1 MSSRI
6 PEYSRYVS
14 SITITHGGSGYGTG
28 TTITISGGG
37 GTGATATA
45 SVFNG
50 IIQTVTIT
58 DEGSGYT
65 TSPTV
70 TVTGGG
76 GSGAVLVAV
85 LSFAALPTTEYQEIS
100 SLGIKYTLPEF
111 IREDYPDFVTFLE
124 KYYEFMDQT
133 NKPGHLLL
141 NKRYYD
147 IDDLNDAELNKKALE
162 FAKDFPQVL
171 AIEKKKLYKNIKSL
185 YESKGSERSIK
196 AFFRLLYDEEIEL
209 SYPTQFI
216 LRASDGVWQQDS
228 SVKVLLG
235 YEDHRPTNLY
245 AKAIDILYYETIG
258 YTGSIPNRRAIT
270 EPKRISTAVVR
281 ANKIAYT
288 TPSKYELFLEL
299 PRYVTSIPGPGTGAA
314 ATLTIVSGVITA
326 VTLTSGGSGYLAA
339 PDVIITS
346 TGSGV
351 GADIVAIVENGSVT
365 GFIINSGGSSYV
377 SGTTTIAFNAHS
389 INSTVAISGTA
400 GQFTCG
406 KSAIAVG
413 DQVKITGTLGGTGT
427 ISGYTSGNVYKVSAI
442 SGSVTRITVTS
453 GGSGYT
459 SNPTV
464 AFSGGGG
471 SGATATA
478 TRTGNIVTSINVT
491 NGGSGYTS
499 APTIT
504 ITGGGGS
511 GATATSV
518 APLPAVTSF
527 TLTATDDTAIVT
539 TAGSLTGL
547 TYTVNTKKYYETVI
561 LLKDAENLE
570 QNIKGYIT
578 RCLTSVISGSYA
590 NYSVPSVDVTAG
602 GSGYTSN
609 PTVAFSGGGGS
620 GAAATAERGKV
631 TGITVTAAGSGY
643 TSDPTV
649 TIGSVATATAT
660 RTDNTVTGITLT
672 AVGSGYTSAPTITI
686 SGGGG
691 SGATAIATLSSRK
704 SGNIVTSI
712 TVTNEGSGYT
722 SNPTVTISGGG
733 GSGATATAV
742 RGKITGITVTSGGSG
757 YTNAPTVA
765 FSGGGGSGATAT
777 ATLTGNVV
785 TSITVTAGGSGYTS
799 VPTVAFSGGVD
810 TGARATAVR
819 GTVTGITVTAGGSG
833 YTTVPTVLAGVAI
846 SGTAGQFTCTAT
858 TLAIGD
864 RLTITGTLGGT
875 GTITGYTT
883 GTVYRVSAITGS
895 VSAVTGFTLQ
905 TPEGFSI
912 VTTAGTPTG
921 LTYTSVLTV
930 TISGGGGSG
939 ATATA
944 TLTGNVVTSITVTA
958 GGSGYTS
965 NPTVTISGGGGSGA
979 AATAVRETV
988 TNITVK
994 NEGSGY
1000 TSNPTVTISGGGGS
1014 GATATAVRG
1023 KVTSIT
1029 VSNEGSGYSS
1039 APTVTFT
1046 GGAGSG
1052 ATATAVLQSD
1062 AGFKIGDVFS
1072 FAQTENDLSY
1082 FTVKEVDEDNVPTSW
1097 TILAPG
1103 SGYTSASTTDTIT
1116 SDTGE
1121 TLQITLSSDY
1131 LFLYDGKYKNDRGK
1145 TSSLNILQDNFKF
1158 QNYSYIIKSSLPQYI
1173 WNDVFREHM
1182 HPAGK
1187 EVFGDLFLISDLD
1200 ISIEF
1205 STTGLKLN
1213 EFITED
1219 LTDASDALVVSF
1231 STTRADST
1239 TNSDTFTISIE
1250 TFFTDSVSA
1259 AEIDFQDYGP
1269 EDYFPEAYTGIV
1281 AILKTVEKSLL
1292 DSSITSDAASINMSW
1307 NRTFTDPFGFG
1318 TNPSTDDIVVIETTW
1333 TRSFEDSTTEI
1344 DDIAVIETARSI
1356 ADSTTA
1362 IDDIVV
1368 IETTWTRSFEDST
1381 VAINDTV
1388 AIETTWTRSFEDST
1402 VAINDTDAIE
1412 TTWTRSFEDS
1422 ATASDSGVIT
1432 LLSYI
1437 DPTYFSEDYVGEV
1450 TNIT

>member
-14 SITITHGGSGYGTG
+14 SITITNGGSGYGTG
-28 TTITISGGG
+28 TTIEISGGG

-133 NKPGHLLL
+133 NNPGHLLL

-171 AIEKKKLYKNIKSL
+171 AIEKKKLFKNIKSL

-196 AFFRLLYDEEIEL
+196 AFFRLVYDEEIEI

-216 LRASDGVWQQDS
+216 LRASDGIWQQDN

-245 AKAIDILYYETIG
+245 AKAIDIVYYETVRYFFDENG
-258 YTGSIPNRRAIT
+258 DRRADT

-299 PRYVTSIPGPGTGAA
+299 PRYVTSIPGPGAGAA
-314 ATLTIVSGVITA
+314 ATLTIVGGVITA

-365 GFIINSGGSSYV
+365 EFIINNGGSSYV
-377 SGTTTIAFNAHS
+377 SGTTTISF
-389 INSTVAISGTA
+389 
-400 GQFTCG
+400 
-406 KSAIAVG
+406 
-413 DQVKITGTLGGTGT
+413 D
-427 ISGYTSGNVYKVSAI
+427 
-442 SGSVTRITVTS
+442 
-453 GGSGYT
+453 
-459 SNPTV
+459 
-464 AFSGGGG
+464 
-471 SGATATA
+471 
-478 TRTGNIVTSINVT
+478 T
-491 NGGSGYTS
+491 NEYR
-499 APTIT
+499 
-504 ITGGGGS
+504 
-511 GATATSV
+511 
-518 APLPAVTSF
+518 
-527 TLTATDDTAIVT
+527 
-539 TAGSLTGL
+539 
-547 TYTVNTKKYYETVI
+547 TVI
-561 LLKDAENLE
+561 LLKDVSIIEE
-570 QNIKGYIT
+570 NIKGYLT
-578 RCLTSVISGSYA
+578 RCLTSVTSGSY
-590 NYSVPSVDVTAG
+590 V
-602 GSGYTSN
+602 
-609 PTVAFSGGGGS
+609 
-620 GAAATAERGKV
+620 GA
-631 TGITVTAAGSGY
+631 
-643 TSDPTV
+643 
-649 TIGSVATATAT
+649 
-660 RTDNTVTGITLT
+660 
-672 AVGSGYTSAPTITI
+672 
-686 SGGGG
+686 
-691 SGATAIATLSSRK
+691 
-704 SGNIVTSI
+704 
-712 TVTNEGSGYT
+712 
-722 SNPTVTISGGG
+722 
-733 GSGATATAV
+733 
-742 RGKITGITVTSGGSG
+742 
-757 YTNAPTVA
+757 
-765 FSGGGGSGATAT
+765 
-777 ATLTGNVV
+777 
-785 TSITVTAGGSGYTS
+785 
-799 VPTVAFSGGVD
+799 
-810 TGARATAVR
+810 
-819 GTVTGITVTAGGSG
+819 
-833 YTTVPTVLAGVAI
+833 
-846 SGTAGQFTCTAT
+846 
-858 TLAIGD
+858 
-864 RLTITGTLGGT
+864 
-875 GTITGYTT
+875 
-883 GTVYRVSAITGS
+883 
-895 VSAVTGFTLQ
+895 
-905 TPEGFSI
+905 
-912 VTTAGTPTG
+912 
-921 LTYTSVLTV
+921 
-930 TISGGGGSG
+930 
-939 ATATA
+939 
-944 TLTGNVVTSITVTA
+944 
-958 GGSGYTS
+958 
-965 NPTVTISGGGGSGA
+965 
-979 AATAVRETV
+979 
-988 TNITVK
+988 
-994 NEGSGY
+994 
-1000 TSNPTVTISGGGGS
+1000 
-1014 GATATAVRG
+1014 
-1023 KVTSIT
+1023 
-1029 VSNEGSGYSS
+1029 
-1039 APTVTFT
+1039 
-1046 GGAGSG
+1046 
-1052 ATATAVLQSD
+1052 D
-1062 AGFKIGDVFS
+1062 AGFKVGDVFS

-1121 TLQITLSSDY
+1121 TLQITLNSDY
-1131 LFLYDGKYKNDRGK
+1131 LFAYDGNYKNDRGK
-1145 TSSLNILQDNFKF
+1145 LSSLNILQDNFKF

-1200 ISIEF
+1200 ISIVF
-1205 STTGLKLN
+1205 STTGLNLN

-1219 LTDASDALVVSF
+1219 LTDASDVLVVSF

-1250 TFFTDSVSA
+1250 SFFTDSVSA

-1292 DSSITSDAASINMSW
+1292 DSSITSDVASINMSW
-1307 NRTFTDPFGFG
+1307 NKTFTDPFGFG
-1318 TNPSTDDIVVIETTW
+1318 TNPSADDTVVIEYNVLRSFEDSTTAINDIAVIEMQWASSLEDSTTAIDDIVVIETTRSLEDSTTAIDDIAVIEMQWASSLEDSTTAIDDIVVIETARSIADSTTEIDDIVVIETARSFEDSTVAINDIAVIETTWTRSLEDSTTAINDIAVIEMEWTSSFEDSTTEIDDIAVIETTWTRSFEDSTTAIDDIAVIETTW

-1344 DDIAVIETARSI
+1344 DDTVAIETARSIADSTTEIDDIVVIETARSI
-1356 ADSTTA
+1356 ADSTTEIDDTVAIETASSFEDATAAADIDSGVQDYGPEDYFPEGYTGIIAIIKNVEKSLLDSSTTSDVASINMSWNKTFTEPFGFGTNPSADDIAVIETTRSFEDSTTAINDNAVIETTRSFEDSTTAIDEIAILRGKSFEDSTTA
-1362 IDDIVV
+1362 IDDIAV
-1368 IETTWTRSFEDST
+1368 IEMEWTRSFEDST
-1381 VAINDTV
+1381 TAIDGI
-1388 AIETTWTRSFEDST
+1388 AIIKEID
-1402 VAINDTDAIE
+1402 
-1412 TTWTRSFEDS
+1412 FEDS
-1422 ATASDSGVIT
+1422 ATASDSGSIT
-1432 LLSYI
+1432 LLNYI

>member
-14 SITITHGGSGYGTG
+14 SITITNGGSGFSIPP
-28 TTITISGGG
+28 TITISGGG
-37 GTGATATA
+37 GTGATASA

-58 DEGSGYT
+58 EEGSGYT

-133 NKPGHLLL
+133 NNPDQLLL

-171 AIEKKKLYKNIKSL
+171 AIEKKKLFKNIKSL

-196 AFFRLLYDEEIEL
+196 AFFRLVYDEEIEL

-216 LRASDGVWQQDS
+216 LRASDGIWRQDN

-245 AKAIDILYYETIG
+245 AKAIDILYYESIG

-299 PRYVTSIPGPGTGAA
+299 PRSVTSIPGPGTGAA

-389 INSTVAISGTA
+389 INSTVATSGTA

-442 SGSVTRITVTS
+442 SGSVTRITVTA

-459 SNPTV
+459 SDPTV
-464 AFSGGGG
+464 VFSGGGG

-527 TLTATDDTAIVT
+527 TLTTTDDIAIAT

-561 LLKDAENLE
+561 LLKDAPNTEA
-570 QNIKGYIT
+570 NIKGYLT
-578 RCLTSVISGSYA
+578 RCLTSVTSGAYA
-590 NYSVPSVDVTAG
+590 NYSVSSVTVTAG
-602 GSGYTSN
+602 GSGYTSD

-620 GAAATAERGKV
+620 GAA
-631 TGITVTAAGSGY
+631 
-643 TSDPTV
+643 
-649 TIGSVATATAT
+649 
-660 RTDNTVTGITLT
+660 
-672 AVGSGYTSAPTITI
+672 
-686 SGGGG
+686 
-691 SGATAIATLSSRK
+691 
-704 SGNIVTSI
+704 
-712 TVTNEGSGYT
+712 
-722 SNPTVTISGGG
+722 
-733 GSGATATAV
+733 
-742 RGKITGITVTSGGSG
+742 
-757 YTNAPTVA
+757 
-765 FSGGGGSGATAT
+765 
-777 ATLTGNVV
+777 
-785 TSITVTAGGSGYTS
+785 
-799 VPTVAFSGGVD
+799 
-810 TGARATAVR
+810 ATAVR

-833 YTTVPTVLAGVAI
+833 YTSNPTV
-846 SGTAGQFTCTAT
+846 
-858 TLAIGD
+858 
-864 RLTITGTLGGT
+864 
-875 GTITGYTT
+875 
-883 GTVYRVSAITGS
+883 AIT
-895 VSAVTGFTLQ
+895 
-905 TPEGFSI
+905 
-912 VTTAGTPTG
+912 
-921 LTYTSVLTV
+921 
-930 TISGGGGSG
+930 GGGGSG

-944 TLTGNVVTSITVTA
+944 TRTGNAVTGITITN
-958 GGSGYTS
+958 GGTGYTS
-965 NPTVTISGGGGSGA
+965 NPTVTITGGA
-979 AATAVRETV
+979 
-988 TNITVK
+988 
-994 NEGSGY
+994 
-1000 TSNPTVTISGGGGS
+1000 GS

-1023 KVTSIT
+1023 TVTSVT
-1029 VSNEGSGYSS
+1029 VSNEGSGYTSV
-1039 APTVTFT
+1039 PTVAFT

-1052 ATATAVLQSD
+1052 ATATAVIQGD
-1062 AGFKIGDVFS
+1062 AGFKVGDVFS

-1082 FTVKEVDEDNVPTSW
+1082 IRVKEVGVEELGAINVPTSW

-1121 TLQITLSSDY
+1121 TLQITLNSDY
-1131 LFLYDGKYKNDRGK
+1131 LFAYDGYYKNDRGK
-1145 TSSLNILQDNFKF
+1145 LSSLNILQDNFKF

-1200 ISIEF
+1200 ISIVF
-1205 STTGLKLN
+1205 STTGLNLN

-1219 LTDASDALVVSF
+1219 LTDASDVLVISF
-1231 STTRADST
+1231 STTREDST

-1250 TFFTDSVSA
+1250 PFFTDSVSA

-1269 EDYFPEAYTGIV
+1269 EDYFPEGYTGIIAIIKNVEKSLLDSSTTSDVASINMSWNRTFTDPFGFGTNPSADDIAVIETTWTRSLEDSTTEIDDTV
-1281 AILKTVEKSLL
+1281 AIGTARSIADSTTEIDDTVAIETASSFADSTTEIDDTVAIGTARSIADSTTEIDDTVAIGTARSIADSTTEIDDIAVIETTWTRSIADSTTEIDDIAVIETARSFEDSTVAINDIAVIETTWTRSLEDSTTEIDDTVAIGTASSFEDASAAADIDSGVQDYGPEDYFPEGYTGIIAIIKNVGKSLL

-1318 TNPSTDDIVVIETTW
+1318 TNPSADDIAVIETTW
-1333 TRSFEDSTTEI
+1333 TRSLEDSTTAI
-1344 DDIAVIETARSI
+1344 NDNAVIETARSI

-1362 IDDIVV
+1362 IDEIEILRGKGFEDSTTAIDDIAV
-1368 IETTWTRSFEDST
+1368 IEMEWTRSFEDST
-1381 VAINDTV
+1381 TAIDDIAV
-1388 AIETTWTRSFEDST
+1388 IEMEWTRSFEDST
-1402 VAINDTDAIE
+1402 TAIDGIAIIKE
-1412 TTWTRSFEDS
+1412 IDFEDS
-1422 ATASDSGVIT
+1422 ATASDSGSIT
-1432 LLSYI
+1432 LLNYI

>member
-1 MSSRI
+1 MSNRI

-14 SITITHGGSGYGTG
+14 SITITNGGSGFSTVP
-28 TTITISGGG
+28 TITLSGGG

-45 SVFNG
+45 TVFNG
-50 IIQTVTIT
+50 IIQTVNIT
-58 DEGSGYT
+58 NIGSGYT

-76 GSGAVLVAV
+76 GSSAVLVAV

-196 AFFRLLYDEEIEL
+196 AFFRLVYGEEIEV

-216 LRASDGVWQQDS
+216 LRASDGIWKQDN

-235 YEDHRPTNLY
+235 YEDHKPTDLY
-245 AKAIDILYYETIG
+245 AKAVDIVYYETTG
-258 YTGSIPNRRAIT
+258 YSGTIPDRRADT
-270 EPKRISTAVVR
+270 VAKRISTAVVR

-299 PRYVTSIPGPGTGAA
+299 PRSVTSIPGPGSGAA

-346 TGSGV
+346 TGSGIN
-351 GADIVAIVENGSVT
+351 ADIVAIVEDGSVT
-365 GFIINSGGSSYV
+365 EFIINNGGSSYV

-389 INSTVAISGTA
+389 INSTVATSGTA

-413 DQVKITGTLGGTGT
+413 DLVTITGTLGGTGT
-427 ISGYTSGNVYKVSAI
+427 ITGYTTGTRYKVSAI
-442 SGSVTRITVTS
+442 SGSVTRITVTAS
-453 GGSGYT
+453 GSGYT

-464 AFSGGGG
+464 TITGGGG

-478 TRTGNIVTSINVT
+478 TRTGNTVTSITVT
-491 NGGSGYTS
+491 AAGSGYTS
-499 APTIT
+499 NPTIT
-504 ITGGGGS
+504 ITGGGGT
-511 GATATSV
+511 GATATTI
-518 APLPAVTSF
+518 APLPAVTGF
-527 TLTATDDTAIVT
+527 TLTTVAGTAIAT

-547 TYTVNTKKYYETVI
+547 TYTVKTNNYYETVI
-561 LLKDAENLE
+561 LLKDASNTES
-570 QNIKGYIT
+570 NIKGYIT
-578 RCLTSVISGSYA
+578 RCLTSVTSGGYV
-590 NYSVPSVDVTAG
+590 NYLVPSVTVTAG

-620 GAAATAERGKV
+620 GAAATSVRGKV

-660 RTDNTVTGITLT
+660 RTGNTVTSITVTAAGSGYTSDPTVTITGGVGSGATATANRTGNTVTSITVTNEGSGYTSDPTVTITGGVDTRARATAVRGTVTSIDVT
-672 AVGSGYTSAPTITI
+672 AVGSGYTSDPTVTFT
-686 SGGGG
+686 SGGGT
-691 SGATAIATLSSRK
+691 GAAATVTRT
-704 SGNIVTSI
+704 GNTVTSI
-712 TVTNEGSGYT
+712 TVTNGGSGYTSNPTVTFTGGGGTGARATAVRGTVTSINVKDEGSGYT
-722 SNPTVTISGGG
+722 SNPTVTISGGA
-733 GSGATATAV
+733 GSGATAT
-742 RGKITGITVTSGGSG
+742 S
-757 YTNAPTVA
+757 
-765 FSGGGGSGATAT
+765 
-777 ATLTGNVV
+777 
-785 TSITVTAGGSGYTS
+785 
-799 VPTVAFSGGVD
+799 
-810 TGARATAVR
+810 VR
-819 GTVTGITVTAGGSG
+819 GT
-833 YTTVPTVLAGVAI
+833 
-846 SGTAGQFTCTAT
+846 
-858 TLAIGD
+858 
-864 RLTITGTLGGT
+864 
-875 GTITGYTT
+875 
-883 GTVYRVSAITGS
+883 
-895 VSAVTGFTLQ
+895 
-905 TPEGFSI
+905 
-912 VTTAGTPTG
+912 
-921 LTYTSVLTV
+921 
-930 TISGGGGSG
+930 
-939 ATATA
+939 
-944 TLTGNVVTSITVTA
+944 
-958 GGSGYTS
+958 
-965 NPTVTISGGGGSGA
+965 
-979 AATAVRETV
+979 
-988 TNITVK
+988 
-994 NEGSGY
+994 
-1000 TSNPTVTISGGGGS
+1000 
-1014 GATATAVRG
+1014 
-1023 KVTSIT
+1023 VTSIT

-1052 ATATAVLQSD
+1052 ATATAVLESD
-1062 AGFKIGDVFS
+1062 AGFKVGDVFS
-1072 FAQTENDLSY
+1072 FVQTENDRSY
-1082 FTVKEVDEDNVPTSW
+1082 ITVEEVDSNNVPTSW

-1121 TLQITLSSDY
+1121 TLQITLNSDY
-1131 LFLYDGKYKNDRGK
+1131 LFAYDGKYKNDKGK
-1145 TSSLNILQDNFKF
+1145 LSSLNILQDNFKF
-1158 QNYSYIIKSSLPQYI
+1158 QSYSYIIKSSLPQYI

-1219 LTDASDALVVSF
+1219 LTDAIDALIVSF
-1231 STTRADST
+1231 STSQSDST
-1239 TNSDTFTISIE
+1239 TNSEIFSISLGS
-1250 TFFTDSVSA
+1250 FFADSSTA
-1259 AEIDFQDYGP
+1259 ADIDIQNYGP
-1269 EDYFPEAYTGIV
+1269 EDYFPLAYTGIV
-1281 AILKTVEKSLL
+1281 GIAKTVGKSLL
-1292 DSSITSDAASINMSW
+1292 DSSITSDNASINMSW
-1307 NRTFTDPFGFG
+1307 NITFTDPFGFG
-1318 TNPSTDDIVVIETTW
+1318 TNPSANDTVVLETTW
-1333 TRSFEDSTTEI
+1333 TRSF
-1344 DDIAVIETARSI
+1344 A
-1356 ADSTTA
+1356 
-1362 IDDIVV
+1362 
-1368 IETTWTRSFEDST
+1368 
-1381 VAINDTV
+1381 
-1388 AIETTWTRSFEDST
+1388 
-1402 VAINDTDAIE
+1402 
-1412 TTWTRSFEDS
+1412 DS
-1422 ATASDSGVIT
+1422 ATASDAGSIT
-1432 LLSYI
+1432 LLNYI
-1437 DPTYFSEDYVGEV
+1437 DPTYFLEDYVGEV

>member
-14 SITITHGGSGYGTG
+14 SITITHGGSGFSTAP
-28 TTITISGGG
+28 TITISAPFS
-37 GTGATATA
+37 GTEWAANTLVALNDYIYTEDKNYYKVTVAGTTAGTEPKHTTGSTTNGGATLLFVGSQATASA

-58 DEGSGYT
+58 EEGSGYT

-85 LSFAALPTTEYQEIS
+85 LSFAALPTTEYQETS

-171 AIEKKKLYKNIKSL
+171 AIEKKKLFKNIKSL

-196 AFFRLLYDEEIEL
+196 AFFRLVYDEEIEI

-216 LRASDGVWQQDS
+216 LRASDGIWRQDS

-235 YEDHRPTNLY
+235 YEDHKPTDLY
-245 AKAIDILYYETIG
+245 AKAVDIVYYETTG
-258 YTGSIPNRRAIT
+258 YSGNIPNRRADT
-270 EPKRISTAVVR
+270 VEKKISTAVVR

-299 PRYVTSIPGPGTGAA
+299 PRSVTSIPGPGSGAA
-314 ATLTIVSGVITA
+314 ATLTIGGTVAGITVTAAGSGYTSNPTVTFSGGGGSGAAATANRTGNTVTSITVTNAGSGYTSAPTVAITGGGGSAATATSALSTGIITA

-346 TGSGV
+346 TGSGIN
-351 GADIVAIVENGSVT
+351 ADIIAIVEDGSVT
-365 GFIINSGGSSYV
+365 GFAINNGGSSYV

-389 INSTVAISGTA
+389 INSTVATSGTA

-413 DQVKITGTLGGTGT
+413 DLVTITGTRAGTGT
-427 ISGYTSGNVYKVSAI
+427 ITGYTSGNVYKVSAI
-442 SGSVTRITVTS
+442 SGSVTSITVTAVGS
-453 GGSGYT
+453 GYTSAPTVTISGGGGTGATATATLTGNTVTGITVTAVGSGYT
-459 SNPTV
+459 SN
-464 AFSGGGG
+464 
-471 SGATATA
+471 
-478 TRTGNIVTSINVT
+478 
-491 NGGSGYTS
+491 
-499 APTIT
+499 PTIT
-504 ITGGGGS
+504 ITGGGGT
-511 GATATSV
+511 GATATTI
-518 APLPAVTSF
+518 APLPAVTGF
-527 TLTATDDTAIVT
+527 TLKTTDDIAIVT
-539 TAGSLTGL
+539 TAGTLTGL
-547 TYTVNTKKYYETVI
+547 TYTVKTNNYYETVI
-561 LLKDAENLE
+561 LLKDAVNLE
-570 QNIKGYIT
+570 QNIKGYLT
-578 RCLTSVISGSYA
+578 RCLTSVTSGSYA
-590 NYSVPSVDVTAG
+590 NYSVSSVDVTAG

-620 GAAATAERGKV
+620 GAAATSVRGKV

-649 TIGSVATATAT
+649 TIGSDATATAT
-660 RTDNTVTGITLT
+660 RTGTTVTSITVTAAGSGYTNTPTVTISGGVGSGAKATATLTGNTVTGIT
-672 AVGSGYTSAPTITI
+672 
-686 SGGGG
+686 
-691 SGATAIATLSSRK
+691 
-704 SGNIVTSI
+704 VTD
-712 TVTNEGSGYT
+712 VGSGYT
-722 SNPTVTISGGG
+722 SNPTVTITGGVDNR
-733 GSGATATAV
+733 ARATAV
-742 RGKITGITVTSGGSG
+742 RGT
-757 YTNAPTVA
+757 
-765 FSGGGGSGATAT
+765 
-777 ATLTGNVV
+777 V
-785 TSITVTAGGSGYTS
+785 TSITVTAAGSGYTSNPSVTFTGGGGTGATATATRTGNTVTSITVTNGGSGYTS
-799 VPTVAFSGGVD
+799 NPTIIISGGGGS
-810 TGARATAVR
+810 GARATAVR
-819 GTVTGITVTAGGSG
+819 GTVT
-833 YTTVPTVLAGVAI
+833 
-846 SGTAGQFTCTAT
+846 
-858 TLAIGD
+858 
-864 RLTITGTLGGT
+864 
-875 GTITGYTT
+875 
-883 GTVYRVSAITGS
+883 
-895 VSAVTGFTLQ
+895 
-905 TPEGFSI
+905 SI
-912 VTTAGTPTG
+912 
-921 LTYTSVLTV
+921 
-930 TISGGGGSG
+930 
-939 ATATA
+939 
-944 TLTGNVVTSITVTA
+944 NV
-958 GGSGYTS
+958 
-965 NPTVTISGGGGSGA
+965 
-979 AATAVRETV
+979 
-988 TNITVK
+988 K
-994 NEGSGY
+994 DEGSGY

-1052 ATATAVLQSD
+1052 ATATAVLESD
-1062 AGFKIGDVFS
+1062 AGFKVGDVFS
-1072 FAQTENDLSY
+1072 FVQTENDLSY
-1082 FTVKEVDEDNVPTSW
+1082 IRVKEVDEDNVPTSW

-1103 SGYTSASTTDTIT
+1103 SGYNSASTTDTIT

-1121 TLQITLSSDY
+1121 TLQITLNSDY
-1131 LFLYDGKYKNDRGK
+1131 LFAYDGYYKNDRGK
-1145 TSSLNILQDNFKF
+1145 LSSLNILQDNFKF

-1231 STTRADST
+1231 STPRADST
-1239 TNSDTFTISIE
+1239 TNSDTFSISIE
-1250 TFFTDSVSA
+1250 PFFTDSSTA
-1259 AEIDFQDYGP
+1259 ADINFQDYGP
-1269 EDYFPEAYTGIV
+1269 EDYFPEGYSGIV
-1281 AILKTVEKSLL
+1281 GIAKTVEKSLL
-1292 DSSITSDAASINMSW
+1292 DSSITSDVASINMSW
-1307 NRTFTDPFGFG
+1307 NRAFTDPFGFG
-1318 TNPSTDDIVVIETTW
+1318 TNPSADDTVVI
-1333 TRSFEDSTTEI
+1333 
-1344 DDIAVIETARSI
+1344 A
-1356 ADSTTA
+1356 
-1362 IDDIVV
+1362 
-1368 IETTWTRSFEDST
+1368 
-1381 VAINDTV
+1381 
-1388 AIETTWTRSFEDST
+1388 
-1402 VAINDTDAIE
+1402 

-1422 ATASDSGVIT
+1422 ATASDSGNI
-1432 LLSYI
+1432 LILNYI

>member
-1 MSSRI
+1 
-6 PEYSRYVS
+6 
-14 SITITHGGSGYGTG
+14 
-28 TTITISGGG
+28 
-37 GTGATATA
+37 
-45 SVFNG
+45 
-50 IIQTVTIT
+50 
-58 DEGSGYT
+58 
-65 TSPTV
+65 
-70 TVTGGG
+70 
-76 GSGAVLVAV
+76 
-85 LSFAALPTTEYQEIS
+85 
-100 SLGIKYTLPEF
+100 
-111 IREDYPDFVTFLE
+111 
-124 KYYEFMDQT
+124 
-133 NKPGHLLL
+133 
-141 NKRYYD
+141 
-147 IDDLNDAELNKKALE
+147 
-162 FAKDFPQVL
+162 
-171 AIEKKKLYKNIKSL
+171 
-185 YESKGSERSIK
+185 
-196 AFFRLLYDEEIEL
+196 
-209 SYPTQFI
+209 
-216 LRASDGVWQQDS
+216 
-228 SVKVLLG
+228 
-235 YEDHRPTNLY
+235 
-245 AKAIDILYYETIG
+245 
-258 YTGSIPNRRAIT
+258 
-270 EPKRISTAVVR
+270 
-281 ANKIAYT
+281 
-288 TPSKYELFLEL
+288 
-299 PRYVTSIPGPGTGAA
+299 
-314 ATLTIVSGVITA
+314 
-326 VTLTSGGSGYLAA
+326 
-339 PDVIITS
+339 
-346 TGSGV
+346 
-351 GADIVAIVENGSVT
+351 
-365 GFIINSGGSSYV
+365 
-377 SGTTTIAFNAHS
+377 
-389 INSTVAISGTA
+389 
-400 GQFTCG
+400 
-406 KSAIAVG
+406 
-413 DQVKITGTLGGTGT
+413 
-427 ISGYTSGNVYKVSAI
+427 
-442 SGSVTRITVTS
+442 
-453 GGSGYT
+453 
-459 SNPTV
+459 
-464 AFSGGGG
+464 
-471 SGATATA
+471 
-478 TRTGNIVTSINVT
+478 
-491 NGGSGYTS
+491 
-499 APTIT
+499 
-504 ITGGGGS
+504 
-511 GATATSV
+511 
-518 APLPAVTSF
+518 
-527 TLTATDDTAIVT
+527 
-539 TAGSLTGL
+539 
-547 TYTVNTKKYYETVI
+547 
-561 LLKDAENLE
+561 
-570 QNIKGYIT
+570 
-578 RCLTSVISGSYA
+578 
-590 NYSVPSVDVTAG
+590 
-602 GSGYTSN
+602 
-609 PTVAFSGGGGS
+609 
-620 GAAATAERGKV
+620 
-631 TGITVTAAGSGY
+631 
-643 TSDPTV
+643 
-649 TIGSVATATAT
+649 
-660 RTDNTVTGITLT
+660 
-672 AVGSGYTSAPTITI
+672 
-686 SGGGG
+686 
-691 SGATAIATLSSRK
+691 
-704 SGNIVTSI
+704 
-712 TVTNEGSGYT
+712 
-722 SNPTVTISGGG
+722 
-733 GSGATATAV
+733 
-742 RGKITGITVTSGGSG
+742 
-757 YTNAPTVA
+757 
-765 FSGGGGSGATAT
+765 
-777 ATLTGNVV
+777 
-785 TSITVTAGGSGYTS
+785 
-799 VPTVAFSGGVD
+799 
-810 TGARATAVR
+810 
-819 GTVTGITVTAGGSG
+819 
-833 YTTVPTVLAGVAI
+833 
-846 SGTAGQFTCTAT
+846 
-858 TLAIGD
+858 LAIGD